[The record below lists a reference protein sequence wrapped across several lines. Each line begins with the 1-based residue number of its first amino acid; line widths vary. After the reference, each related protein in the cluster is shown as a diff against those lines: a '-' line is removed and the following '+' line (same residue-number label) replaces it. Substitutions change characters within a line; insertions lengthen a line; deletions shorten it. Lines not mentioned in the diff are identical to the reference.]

1 MIMQK
6 KYGILIYTV
15 INKNIGFIRKIKNG
29 ERKNKLEEYSRN
41 KI

>member
-15 INKNIGFIRKIKNG
+15 INKKIEFLRKIKNG